1 MLRII
6 NSLKRPLSFLNQR
19 LHITETGA
27 TMVEYALLLA
37 LIALVAVGALFALG
51 GGVKSLF
58 NNAST
63 CINSTTSANCPPAS

>member
-6 NSLKRPLSFLNQR
+6 VCLKRPLSFLNQR
-19 LHITETGA
+19 LHITEAGA

-58 NNAST
+58 QGAGS
-63 CINSTTSANCPPAS
+63 CINSTTSANCPPSS